1 MIFLDLPTIG
11 GGGSVEQQLAEIRS
25 YIYKSNEQMNATLSN
40 LTIDKIWEQTA
51 NAVGSSSDNDE
62 TPKLLSQYQR
72 IRDLIIKT
80 ADVVVQ
86 TDEQMKQAFNGSY
99 LAKSQF
105 GEYLE
110 KTKLTTTTG
119 SKNIIEMFNYSTEL
133 TTGVSADL
141 TNYKSDFENY
151 IKRGLLDSTGA
162 TPVYGIEV
170 GLLSS
175 EITVDGEKIP
185 TGENF
190 RTRITPD
197 EMSFWE
203 GSTKVAYLRDDAIY
217 FPAAG
222 IKGGSININDTFK
235 VSSTGVMTATSGTFG
250 GTLDAE
256 SLSTYSSVKDA
267 WNKNSGGKIKLETE
281 NGTPKLNIYDG
292 AVKDF
297 SIEAKGVMFYK
308 RNTVDDVM
316 AKFMRDTFSGT
327 TQNDSHWGM
336 KLKLRRKYA
345 EFFSIEEYD
354 DPGQSIKALVYV
366 PNSGEDTIFPPKPY
380 DNPGLYIDTNLY
392 IWNRNQTKFV
402 TPSANTTIKISAS
415 QIWGAVDGSNV
426 DVYIDITRGII
437 TRISTTAT

>member
-51 NAVGSSSDNDE
+51 SAVGSSSDNDE

-235 VSSTGVMTATSGTFG
+235 VSSTGVMTATSGTFSG
-250 GTLDAE
+250 DLTANN
-256 SLSTYSSVKDA
+256 VKTA
-267 WNKNSGGKIKLETE
+267 WNCVTGSKIELTSSALNVY
-281 NGTPKLNIYDG
+281 NG
-292 AVKDF
+292 AEKDF
-297 SIEAKGVMFYK
+297 SLSPSAITFYK
-308 RNTVDDVM
+308 RDGVDKEMAQIKREKHNT
-316 AKFMRDTFSGT
+316 
-327 TQNDSHWGM
+327 SHWGTVLELKEGFGDYF
-336 KLKLRRKYA
+336 KLQGTTKMGIA
-345 EFFSIEEYD
+345 
-354 DPGQSIKALVYV
+354 YV
-366 PNSGEDTIFPPKPY
+366 PAGVIGSGNIYGTEGLFVNTPLHVHRQSDGTLFNTVPARTIIIP
-380 DNPGLYIDTNLY
+380 N
-392 IWNRNQTKFV
+392 
-402 TPSANTTIKISAS
+402 AS
-415 QIWGAVDGSNV
+415 VDGATAQNV
-426 DVYIDITRGII
+426 RIDIVNGLVVVNN
-437 TRISTTAT
+437 

>member
-51 NAVGSSSDNDE
+51 SAVGSSSDNDE

-133 TTGVSADL
+133 TTGVSTDL

-151 IKRGLLDSTGA
+151 IKRGLLDNTGA

-235 VSSTGVMTATSGTFG
+235 VSSTGVMTATSGTFSG
-250 GTLDAE
+250 DLTANN
-256 SLSTYSSVKDA
+256 VKTA
-267 WNKNSGGKIKLETE
+267 WNSVTGSKIELTSSA
-281 NGTPKLNIYDG
+281 LNIYNG
-292 AVKDF
+292 AEKDF
-297 SIEAKGVMFYK
+297 SLSPSAITFYK
-308 RNTVDDVM
+308 RDGVDREMAQIKRERHNT
-316 AKFMRDTFSGT
+316 
-327 TQNDSHWGM
+327 SHWGM
-336 KLKLRRKYA
+336 VLELKEGFGDYIKLQGTTKTG
-345 EFFSIEEYD
+345 IT
-354 DPGQSIKALVYV
+354 YV
-366 PNSGEDTIFPPKPY
+366 PAGVIGSGNIYGTEGLFVNTPLHVHKQSDGTLFNTVPARTIIIP
-380 DNPGLYIDTNLY
+380 N
-392 IWNRNQTKFV
+392 
-402 TPSANTTIKISAS
+402 AS
-415 QIWGAVDGSNV
+415 VDGATAQNV
-426 DVYIDITRGII
+426 RIDIVNGLVVVNN
-437 TRISTTAT
+437 

>member
-51 NAVGSSSDNDE
+51 SAVGSSSDNDE

-133 TTGVSADL
+133 TTGVSTDL

-151 IKRGLLDSTGA
+151 IKRGLLDNTGA

-235 VSSTGVMTATSGTFG
+235 VSSTGVMTATSGTFSG
-250 GTLDAE
+250 DLTANN
-256 SLSTYSSVKDA
+256 VKTA
-267 WNKNSGGKIKLETE
+267 WNSVTGSKIELTSSA
-281 NGTPKLNIYDG
+281 LNIYNG
-292 AVKDF
+292 AEKDF
-297 SIEAKGVMFYK
+297 SLSPSAITFYK
-308 RNTVDDVM
+308 RDGVDREMAQIKRERHNT
-316 AKFMRDTFSGT
+316 
-327 TQNDSHWGM
+327 SHWGM
-336 KLKLRRKYA
+336 VLELKEGFGDYIKLQGTTKTG
-345 EFFSIEEYD
+345 IT
-354 DPGQSIKALVYV
+354 YV
-366 PNSGEDTIFPPKPY
+366 PAGVIGSGNIYGTEGLFINTPLHVHRQSNGTLFNTVAARTIIIP
-380 DNPGLYIDTNLY
+380 N
-392 IWNRNQTKFV
+392 
-402 TPSANTTIKISAS
+402 AS
-415 QIWGAVDGSNV
+415 VDGETAQNV
-426 DVYIDITRGII
+426 RIDIVNGLVVEKN
-437 TRISTTAT
+437 